1 METIQKDVNPSMRA
15 ILIDWL
21 VEVSF
26 SAKYNKKPRYQSYL
40 IFHYIFMFMISPC
53 AGC

>member
-26 SAKYNKKPRYQSYL
+26 SAIYNQKPRYQTGL
-40 IFHYIFMFMISPC
+40 TFHC
-53 AGC
+53 N